1 MALAPHAAS
10 ISVSETLALL
20 DGQFEV
26 FAKGVAEDRYV
37 LWLGSGISFGRVG
50 GLKNLVPRVIEF
62 LRAQIDL
69 GDAACRFKAAL
80 EEALV
85 LAHLTE
91 DEKRRIDF
99 TRPFVD
105 WRDAAA
111 ITERL
116 IGEYAHLLETQLKA
130 SRRTSCSGTV

>member
-50 GLKNLVPRVIEF
+50 GLKKPCPT
-62 LRAQIDL
+62 
-69 GDAACRFKAAL
+69 G
-80 EEALV
+80 
-85 LAHLTE
+85 H
-91 DEKRRIDF
+91 
-99 TRPFVD
+99 
-105 WRDAAA
+105 
-111 ITERL
+111 
-116 IGEYAHLLETQLKA
+116 
-130 SRRTSCSGTV
+130 